1 MQRSPSLLGYSKL
14 LYPIQ
19 EKRKANGGDL
29 KEAIDEA
36 VQTCMDEG
44 LITDFLQKHDR
55 EVTGMLFQEITVEEF
70 AEIRA
75 REVYADGEKAGFARG
90 LEQAAQEKREIAK
103 NFKKSGI
110 PIDVIAQNTG
120 LSSEEIEAL

>member
-19 EKRKANGGDL
+19 KKRKANGGDL

-44 LITDFLQKHDR
+44 LITDFLQKHSR

>member
-44 LITDFLQKHDR
+44 LITDFLQKHSR